1 MTAYTDRPVTVFELP
16 VKENTVALR
25 PEQAMFKC
33 NTLFIDFGALC
44 FLKRSSE
51 RRKNGQGRKVA
62 LDSFNKTRAST
73 INSLVNKFLQE
84 SATRRLSAATIEARG
99 VVLIKYMDWC
109 DSQGHLFALEGID
122 EGRAA
127 LKGFVAH
134 LRHMSDTQQIS
145 NESAHTWQTNL
156 LLTLELHFEIL
167 NISLGTN
174 LIVRGRGTTSQT
186 EVPTQERLA
195 KFLSFHET
203 VFNGICEL
211 TLDGKPFPF
220 AIEMPEFVGYNDNM
234 MWLFSNGSSWVTHP
248 ESSAGNRVMGIDYN
262 NGRVMGIDEVA
273 HLYSSTGAARW
284 YIKKNLASIAKAND
298 DLRSPIR
305 VRFACIANLT
315 FIRIFE
321 TVTGA
326 NRADVARIEWTEE
339 LARQIAK
346 PSAERQ
352 GFRTIKARAN
362 NRVVFYQIGVNYFP
376 LLRKFLNLRAWLLNG
391 ATHECMFFHYIAPEE
406 KSPPGPIR
414 LARHHFMSL
423 EVALSVIYPAFKKI
437 RIGPRKIRAAKQDDT
452 IRKYDPATSA
462 KIMQHSIPTALRHYS
477 NGSSEVAREEMSNF
491 LQEVHVVMVEGR
503 HLDKIEE
510 ERATGGCISKN
521 NPRSISADPAVQP
534 DCKRSEGCLFCDKY
548 RAHADVK
555 DVRKLLSAKFVV
567 EQTSALA
574 GSVEEYD
581 RVFGTIIM
589 RIDHILLEICDADIS
604 MTNTVERISKEV
616 AKGELDDY
624 WSTKMEELLEAGI
637 L

>member
-1 MTAYTDRPVTVFELP
+1 MTAYADRPVTVFELP
-16 VKENTVALR
+16 ANEDTVALI

-33 NTLFIDFGALC
+33 ATLFVDFGALC
-44 FLKRSSE
+44 FLRRSSE
-51 RRKNGQGRKVA
+51 RRKNAQGRKVA
-62 LDSFNKTRAST
+62 LDSYNKARAST

-84 SATRRLSAATIEARG
+84 SAARRLSAVTIEARG

-109 DSQGHLFALEGID
+109 DLHGHSFALEGID

-134 LRHMSDTQQIS
+134 LRHLCDTQQIS

-156 LLTLELHFEIL
+156 LLTLQLHFEIL

-211 TLDGKPFPF
+211 VLDGKPFPF
-220 AIEMPEFVGYNDNM
+220 AIEMPDFVGYNDNM
-234 MWLFSNGSSWVTHP
+234 MWLFSSSSGWVTHP
-248 ESSAGNRVMGIDYN
+248 ESSAGNRVRLIDYN

-273 HLYSSTGAARW
+273 HLYSSTYAARW
-284 YIKKNLASIAKAND
+284 YIKKTITSIAKAND
-298 DLRSPIR
+298 DLRISAR
-305 VRFACIANLT
+305 VRFACIANLA

-326 NRADVARIEWTEE
+326 NRADVTRIEWTKE
-339 LARQIAK
+339 LAAQIAK

-362 NRVVFYQIGVNYFP
+362 NLEVFYQIGVSYLP
-376 LLRKFLNLRAWLLNG
+376 LLRKFLTLRAWLLDG

-406 KSPPGPIR
+406 KSPPGPVH
-414 LARHHFMSL
+414 LGRHHFISL
-423 EVALSVIYPAFKKI
+423 DDALSVIYPSFNQI
-437 RIGPRKIRAAKQDDT
+437 SIGPRKIRAAKQDDT
-452 IRKYDPATSA
+452 IRRFDPATSA

-491 LQEVHVVMVEGR
+491 LQLVHVVTVEGR
-503 HLDKIEE
+503 HLNKIEE

-521 NPRSISADPAVQP
+521 NPRSISANTAVKP
-534 DCKRSEGCLFCDKY
+534 DCKQSEGCFFCDKY
-548 RAHADVK
+548 RVHADDK

-574 GSVEEYD
+574 GSAEEYD
-581 RVFGTIIM
+581 RVFGTTIM
-589 RIDHILLEICDADIS
+589 RIDDILLQICAVDIS
-604 MTNTVERISKEV
+604 MTNTIERISKEV
-616 AKGELDDY
+616 AKGKLDVY
-624 WSTKMEELLEAGI
+624 WSAKLEELLEAGI

>member
-1 MTAYTDRPVTVFELP
+1 MTAYADRPVTVFELP
-16 VKENTVALR
+16 ANEDTVALL

-33 NTLFIDFGALC
+33 NTLFVDFGALC
-44 FLKRSSE
+44 FLERSSE
-51 RRKNGQGRKVA
+51 RRKNAQGRKVV
-62 LDSFNKTRAST
+62 LDSYNKARAST

-84 SATRRLSAATIEARG
+84 SAARRLSAATIEARG

-109 DSQGHLFALEGID
+109 DLHGHSLALEGID

-156 LLTLELHFEIL
+156 LLTLQLHFEIL

-195 KFLSFHET
+195 KFLSFHEA

-211 TLDGKPFPF
+211 VLNGKPFPF

-234 MWLFSNGSSWVTHP
+234 MWLFSSGSGWVTHP
-248 ESSAGNRVMGIDYN
+248 ESSASNRVRSIDYN
-262 NGRVMGIDEVA
+262 NGRVMSIDEVA
-273 HLYSSTGAARW
+273 HLYSSTYAARW
-284 YIKKNLASIAKAND
+284 YIKKTITSIAKAND
-298 DLRSPIR
+298 DLRISAR
-305 VRFACIANLT
+305 VRFACIANLA

-326 NRADVARIEWTEE
+326 NRADVTRIEWTEE
-339 LARQIAK
+339 LAAQIAK

-362 NRVVFYQIGVNYFP
+362 NMEVFYQIGVSYLP
-376 LLRKFLNLRAWLLNG
+376 LLRKFLTLRAWLLDG

-406 KSPPGPIR
+406 KSPPGPVH
-414 LARHHFMSL
+414 LGRHHFISL
-423 EVALSVIYPAFKKI
+423 NDALSVIYPSFNQI
-437 RIGPRKIRAAKQDDT
+437 SIGPRKTRAAKQDDT
-452 IRKYDPATSA
+452 IRRYDPATSA
-462 KIMQHSIPTALRHYS
+462 KIMQQSIPTALRHYS

-491 LQEVHVVMVEGR
+491 LQQVHVVTVEGR

-510 ERATGGCISKN
+510 ERATGSCISKN
-521 NPRSISADPAVQP
+521 NPRSVSANPAVTP
-534 DCKRSEGCLFCDKY
+534 DCKQSEGCLFCDKY
-548 RAHADVK
+548 RVHADDK

-574 GSVEEYD
+574 GSAEEYD
-581 RVFGTIIM
+581 RVFGTTIM
-589 RIDHILLEICDADIS
+589 RIDHILLEICAADIS
-604 MTNTVERISKEV
+604 MTNTIERISEEV
-616 AKGELDDY
+616 AKGKLDDY